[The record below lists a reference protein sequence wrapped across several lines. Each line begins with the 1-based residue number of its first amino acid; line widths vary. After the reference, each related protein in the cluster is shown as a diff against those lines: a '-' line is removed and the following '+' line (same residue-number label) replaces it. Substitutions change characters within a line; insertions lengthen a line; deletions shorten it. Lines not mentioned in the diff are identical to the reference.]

1 MIYHAHANESLKQLE
16 LITLQMQLFL
26 TNFNTNWDNITIKNT
41 EILNQIRKV
50 LRMKIWDHIFVQEGN
65 IRHELEIYDR
75 DIDTIFGNIIQT
87 IKYEWKKNEKWIAI
101 AMSNK
106 REKMELI
113 VQKLT
118 EIWIKNIYF
127 RPSDRSVIRT
137 RNEKKINRINSISKE
152 ALEQSRWRY
161 LPNIEFK
168 KNISEIIKWKNI
180 VVFDKSDENVNW
192 KPEFPQNTIWIIWPE
207 WWLSQK
213 DYQELWQD
221 IEIISLWDTVLRTET
236 ASILAWRII
245 K

>member
-1 MIYHAHANESLKQLE
+1 
-16 LITLQMQLFL
+16 MQLFL
-26 TNFNTNWDNITIKNT
+26 TSFNTRWDNITIKNT

-50 LRMKIWDHIFVQEGN
+50 LRMKIWEHIFVQDEN
-65 IRHELEIYDR
+65 IRHELQIYDR
-75 DIDTIFGNIIQT
+75 NSDTIFGNIIQT
-87 IKYEWKKNEKWIAI
+87 IKYEWKKNGKWIAI

-127 RPSDRSVIRT
+127 RPSERSVIRT
-137 RNEKKINRINSISKE
+137 RNDKKIQRINSIARE
-152 ALEQSRWRY
+152 AIEQSWWRY

-168 KNISEIIKWKNI
+168 KNISEIITWKNI
-180 VVFDKSDENVNW
+180 VVFDKSDENINW
-192 KPEFPQNTIWIIWPE
+192 KADFPQNTIWIIWPE
-207 WWLSQK
+207 WWLSKK

-236 ASILAWRII
+236 ASIIAWRII

>member
-1 MIYHAHANESLKQLE
+1 MIYHAHANESHKQLE

-50 LRMKIWDHIFVQEGN
+50 LRMKNWDHIFVQEGN

-75 DIDTIFGNIIQT
+75 DTDTIFGNIIQT